1 MEVKR
6 MFNWIRPFAPL
17 VILLMAG
24 ASIVAL
30 ALVTRQPTL
39 EATTERSATQ
49 MHTASEVREA
59 KLPPIDAAAPTKT
72 ETATFAMG

>member
-1 MEVKR
+1 

-17 VILLMAG
+17 VIMLMAG

-30 ALVTRQPTL
+30 ALVIRQPTL
-39 EATTERSATQ
+39 EATTERSTTQ
-49 MHTASEVREA
+49 MPTATKVQEA
-59 KLPPIDAAAPTKT
+59 KLPPIDAAAPTET